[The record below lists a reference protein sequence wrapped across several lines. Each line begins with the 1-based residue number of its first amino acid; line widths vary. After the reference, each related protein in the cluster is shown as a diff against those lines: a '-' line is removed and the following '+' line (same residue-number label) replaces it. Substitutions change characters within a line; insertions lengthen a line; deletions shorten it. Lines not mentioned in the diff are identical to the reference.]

1 MLFLK
6 KFFVIYLVLILFIPI
21 QLLADYESD
30 IGMGKMKGKRDAMKD
45 VNKIC
50 WLGAGAT
57 IIGFGVAM
65 IWRSSEPDPA
75 EFVGKS
81 PEYVKAYTESYNSR
95 VKREQ
100 IIYGS
105 LGCAA
110 TLLGIAMLA
119 IVNDILNDVDSD
131 CVNLKGC
138 FDSCF
143 ESTEETESCFE
154 NPNCFENSDC
164 SSGSSSCAE
173 SN

>member
-1 MLFLK
+1 VLFLK
-6 KFFVIYLVLILFIPI
+6 KFFAVYFVLILFIPI
-21 QLLADYESD
+21 QMLADYESN
-30 IGMGKMKGKRDAMKD
+30 IGMGEMKGKRDAMGD

-100 IIYGS
+100 IVYSS
-105 LGCAA
+105 LGCAG
-110 TLLGIAMLA
+110 TLLGIAMLV
-119 IVNDILNDVDSD
+119 IVNDIVNDVESD
-131 CVNLKGC
+131 CVDLKGC
-138 FDSCF
+138 FNNCF
-143 ESTEETESCFE
+143 ESTEETEGCI
-154 NPNCFENSDC
+154 NSGGGC
-164 SSGSSSCAE
+164 SDGSSSCAE

>member
-6 KFFVIYLVLILFIPI
+6 RFFAVYLVLIPFIPI
-21 QLLADYESD
+21 QLLADNGSD
-30 IGMGKMKGKRDAMKD
+30 IGMGKMKGKRDAMGD

-100 IIYGS
+100 IVYSS
-105 LGCAA
+105 LGCAG
-110 TLLGIAMLA
+110 TLLGVAMLV
-119 IVNDILNDVDSD
+119 IISDILDDVETN
-131 CVNLKGC
+131 CININ
-138 FDSCF
+138 SCF
-143 ESTEETESCFE
+143 ESTEETEGCLD
-154 NPNCFENSDC
+154 NANCFENSDC